1 MSLDRFT
8 NRDEILQKD
17 GITAGITW
25 KQSDINILQL
35 SAQNVTL
42 TDTLV
47 VELHAYVRDVGDYI
61 VGGSIQDFVFEN
73 DTIWIDHATAM
84 SKFGIERGEFEVTV
98 NVHEP
103 ILGNESNP
111 LVFIKEISPDR
122 RELQLKLI
130 PTDDDSLDG
139 IVDEYLDEYGAV
151 EAFSLALNFGQNN
164 IFKIINQRDWR
175 EPDDIVV
182 RLYTPLPATINEN
195 DTAWIVEE
203 MIDPFV
209 DNISIFKED
218 PTITPTYLRGA
229 NFEID
234 PGYSTITETDFQS
247 WNSLLGSNTSTSQQI
262 IDRYF
267 SGSLAGVDVGVDYSA
282 FNNFV
287 FYSSATERLNNFKYK
302 LELIEYYSGSIST
315 LQAASGSDSGS
326 LSGNIATNQTR
337 LDSVIGGF
345 DAWERWLYY
354 EPTASLSTHGV
365 SGSILGAQG
374 YTVTPWPKYLSNG
387 SYVNHKVDSTIAQD
401 WYTSLYDN
409 AVIYDRESETALVKT
424 IPEHIRNDENNSEYE
439 LFVNMIGHHFDIIY
453 SYVDALTKTYKPEEH
468 PKLGVGK
475 ETLYDVA
482 ESLGWKLANGKQASS
497 LWQYALGVNTSGSY
511 ASTGSLFSKT
521 DEEIT
526 TEVWRRIVNNLP
538 YLLKTKGTERSI
550 KALMNTYGIPQT
562 LLSVREYG
570 GPTVGDEAPTLIEDR
585 FSYAVEFDGNS
596 TISYVADFYS
606 SSLFDHIPVANQVPP
621 ITRELR
627 FKPATK
633 QNMLLLTVTDPFNDG
648 YNDSPDYIYSAIA
661 LQYTGSYSGSTDYG
675 RIVYSHIDSD
685 SSTDE
690 PDVAYSN
697 WLPLYNGDF
706 WNLRWWYTSSLTNT
720 ALTAY
725 WNASSNATTSY
736 HIQVQNA
743 SDYINGNIAHSDYFS
758 IHPAD
763 APNFQYF
770 GWGYNTISNRSASI
784 DIGGRWSSD
793 IDNDYYAVA
802 SGALAVMDLTTS
814 DGIIQFSGSIQEY
827 REWMEQLDQDAFDQH
842 TLNPTSYIGALS
854 VTSSYQTLVRHYPLG
869 TDLNAIDLST
879 DGTIIS
885 SSHPNQNILDFSA
898 PYGDLHNSNARVY
911 GFSTPSNS
919 ERGNFVPIEETYY
932 VKSISGG
939 ANTPRSQKIRLEDNY
954 LIRQLSPTNIGE
966 RSAFDYAP
974 VDTNRLGLF
983 YSQAD
988 QINKDIFDQFAGES
1002 LDDYIGNPEDEFE
1015 SSYPEL
1021 RTLSKEYWK
1030 KFSDRNDINAY
1041 IRVFSQFDF
1050 TLFNQIKQLLP
1061 ERVDDVMGLLIEP
1074 HALERSKVQITKR
1087 PTITTPQ
1094 YDMLVDSVDPTAT
1107 AEYILYTASIASAPN
1122 LAEAVTV
1129 YHVGDNGYA
1138 DSGNYL
1144 MDLDRGIDPV
1154 NSSIYKH
1161 IYTLFPYNQ
1170 DSVSA
1175 ANLGLPGEIT
1185 SSLHPLITSPTGS
1198 VIDTAR
1204 SSNMFKLVTY
1214 HYSSS
1219 VAGDKYLRDKYK
1231 AVSQS
1236 IGLYYSRSLSD
1247 ASYYDDEY
1255 QMTNNLRFNGSR
1267 ITCPGINQ
1275 NSTISALGF
1284 RPVIEVYETNPNQLI
1299 FNQDPVPQ
1307 TRGGGSTSP
1316 VITPGNI
1323 SVR

>member
-25 KQSDINILQL
+25 KQSDIDILQL
-35 SAQNVTL
+35 STQNVTL
-42 TDTLV
+42 TDTSV
-47 VELHAYVRDVGDYI
+47 VELHAYVRDIGDYI

-98 NVHEP
+98 NVHKP

-122 RELQLKLI
+122 RELHLKLI

-139 IVDEYLDEYGAV
+139 VIDEYLDEYGAV

-175 EPDDIVV
+175 EPNDIVV
-182 RLYTPLPATINEN
+182 RLYTPLPVNINQN

-203 MIDPFV
+203 MIDPFI

-218 PTITPTYLRGA
+218 PTITPVQLRGA

-234 PGYSTITETDFQS
+234 PGYTTITETDFQS
-247 WNSLLGSNTSTSQQI
+247 WNSLLGSNTSTSQQL
-262 IDRYF
+262 IDKYF
-267 SGSLAGVDVGVDYSA
+267 SGSLAGINVGVDYSA
-282 FNNFV
+282 FDNFI

-354 EPTASLSTHGV
+354 EPTASLTTHGV
-365 SGSILGAQG
+365 SGSVLGAQG

-387 SYVNHKVDSTIAQD
+387 SYVNHKVDSAIGQA

-497 LWQYALGVNTSGSY
+497 LWQYTLGVNASGSY

-562 LLSVREYG
+562 LLSIREYG

-596 TISYVADFYS
+596 RISYDMDNLDRTLFNHFESTPLAD
-606 SSLFDHIPVANQVPP
+606 IPPRA
-621 ITRELR
+621 RELR
-627 FKPATK
+627 FKPTNK
-633 QNMLLLTVTDPFNDG
+633 SDMQLLTVVSDITSGNYFG
-648 YNDSPDYIYSAIA
+648 SSII

-675 RIVYSHIDSD
+675 RIVYSHLNRLTGTAAMTG
-685 SSTDE
+685 STE
-690 PDVAYSN
+690 
-697 WLPLYNGDF
+697 WLPLYNNDF
-706 WNLRWWYTSSLTNT
+706 WNLHWYFTPDSPNIFNNSSTT
-720 ALTAY
+720 ALTYNVDIYQKSKTNDTISHSGSITVRPDDAAY
-725 WNASSNATTSY
+725 HKSGWSQYQSSDFSHL
-736 HIQVQNA
+736 HIGG
-743 SDYINGNIAHSDYFS
+743 ITK
-758 IHPAD
+758 AD
-763 APNFQYF
+763 AGNPSDLFDVFQDASERFLNSSSTYIPSPF
-770 GWGYNTISNRSASI
+770 IGY
-784 DIGGRWSSD
+784 
-793 IDNDYYAVA
+793 
-802 SGALAVMDLTTS
+802 
-814 DGIIQFSGSIQEY
+814 IQEY
-827 REWMEQLDQDAFDQH
+827 REWAEDLDSATIIQH
-842 TLNPTSYIGALS
+842 TINPASYIGTVSA
-854 VTSSYQTLVRHYPLG
+854 TSSYATLVRHYPLG
-869 TDLNAIDLST
+869 TDLNAVDLST
-879 DGTIIS
+879 DSTIIS
-885 SSHPNQNILDFSA
+885 SSHPNQSIVDFSN
-898 PYGDLHNSNARVY
+898 PDGDAYNSNARAY
-911 GFSTPSNS
+911 GFSSPSNS

-939 ANTPRSQKIRLEDNY
+939 ANTPRSQKIRLEDNSV
-954 LIRQLSPTNIGE
+954 IRQLSPTNTSE
-966 RSAFDYAP
+966 RSSFDYAP
-974 VDTNRLGLF
+974 IDTNRLGLF

-988 QINKDIFDQFAGES
+988 QINKDIFNQFAGES

-1129 YHVGDNGYA
+1129 YHVNDNGYA

-1154 NSSIYKH
+1154 NSSVYKH

-1170 DSVSA
+1170 DSASA
-1175 ANLGLPGEIT
+1175 ANLGLPAEIT

-1198 VIDTAR
+1198 VIDTTR
-1204 SSNMFKLVTY
+1204 SSNVFKLVTY
-1214 HYSSS
+1214 HYSGS
-1219 VAGDKYLRDKYK
+1219 VTGDKYLRDKYK

-1236 IGLYYSRSLSD
+1236 LGLYYSRSLSD
-1247 ASYYDDEY
+1247 ASYHDDEY
-1255 QMTNNLRFNGSR
+1255 QMIDNLRFNGSR

-1284 RPVIEVYETNPNQLI
+1284 KPVIEVYETNPNQLI

>member
-25 KQSDINILQL
+25 KQSDINLLQL
-35 SAQNVTL
+35 SSQNVTL
-42 TDTLV
+42 TDTSV

-73 DTIWIDHATAM
+73 DTIWIDHAAAM

-98 NVHEP
+98 NVHKP

-175 EPDDIVV
+175 EPNDIVV
-182 RLYTPLPATINEN
+182 RLYTPLPASINEN

-234 PGYSTITETDFQS
+234 PGYSTITETDFQT

-267 SGSLAGVDVGVDYSA
+267 SGSLAGVNVGVDYSA
-282 FNNFV
+282 FDNFI

-374 YTVTPWPKYLSNG
+374 YTVTPWPKYLYNG
-387 SYVNHKVDSTIAQD
+387 SYVNHKVDSAIAQD

-570 GPTVGDEAPTLIEDR
+570 GPTVGDEAPILIEDR
-585 FSYAVEFDGNS
+585 FSYAVEFDGNAHIAYA
-596 TISYVADFYS
+596 TDNLDKDLFLHITPTADF
-606 SSLFDHIPVANQVPP
+606 PP
-621 ITRELR
+621 RAREIR
-627 FKPATK
+627 FKPSVKSDMQIISTIANITGVPQYGGATI
-633 QNMLLLTVTDPFNDG
+633 V
-648 YNDSPDYIYSAIA
+648 
-661 LQYTGSYSGSTDYG
+661 LQYTGSYSGSNEYG
-675 RIVYSHIDSD
+675 RITYSHLDSLND
-685 SSTDE
+685 FGVPITGSTQ
-690 PDVAYSN
+690 
-697 WLPLYNGDF
+697 WLPLFNGEF
-706 WNLRWWYTSSLTNT
+706 WNLHWYFTPDYSSIYNNT
-720 ALTAY
+720 ATTLLTY
-725 WNASSNATTSY
+725 NIDVYQKSKTNNT
-736 HIQVQNA
+736 
-743 SDYINGNIAHSDYFS
+743 IAHSGS
-758 IHPAD
+758 ISVRPQIEYYHRAGW
-763 APNFQYF
+763 NQYSTN
-770 GWGYNTISNRSASI
+770 YPSTIY
-784 DIGGRWSSD
+784 IGGYRPDTVSNDSTFDVFQDLATGLLNSSSAYRPSNF
-793 IDNDYYAVA
+793 IGY
-802 SGALAVMDLTTS
+802 M
-814 DGIIQFSGSIQEY
+814 QEY
-827 REWMEQLDQDAFDQH
+827 REWAEDIDSNTVIQH
-842 TLNPTSYIGALS
+842 TLNPTSYIGTISA
-854 VTSSYQTLVRHYPLG
+854 TSSYETLVRHYPLG
-869 TDLNAIDLST
+869 TDLNAVDLST

-885 SSHPNQNILDFSA
+885 SSHPNQNILDFST
-898 PYGDLHNSNARVY
+898 PDGDQYNSNARAY
-911 GFSTPSNS
+911 GFSTPTNS
-919 ERGNFVPIEETYY
+919 ERGNFVPVEETYY

-954 LIRQLSPTNIGE
+954 LIRQLSPTNTGE

-988 QINKDIFDQFAGES
+988 QINKDIFNQFAGES

-1021 RTLSKEYWK
+1021 RTISKEYWK

-1061 ERVDDVMGLLIEP
+1061 ERVDAVMGLLIEP

-1087 PTITTPQ
+1087 PSITTPQ
-1094 YDMLVDSVDPTAT
+1094 YDMLVGSVNPTAT

-1122 LAEAVTV
+1122 LAEVVTV

-1204 SSNMFKLVTY
+1204 SSNVFKLVTY

-1236 IGLYYSRSLSD
+1236 LGLYYSRSLSD

-1255 QMTNNLRFNGSR
+1255 QMIDNLRFNGSR

-1284 RPVIEVYETNPNQLI
+1284 KPVIEVYETNPNQLI